1 MHAQVAGQC
10 AGLEAQLGVV
20 LRQSGRIWGDFDLGI
35 LCLPA
40 SGLSL
45 FLSSMAFL
53 GALALAQQPGPE
65 TFPPVAPPPASQELI
80 YQGEATSILGRQVS
94 GPDDKNVGRIVDV
107 LVDDLGQPRA
117 AVVDVGG
124 FLGIGNRRIAV
135 VWRALHFAPEAT
147 GAGKIRLEMT
157 ADQIKATPEYKA
169 ISTPVVV
176 AAPPRTEQT
185 PP

>member
-1 MHAQVAGQC
+1 MVHDQVAASGQ
-10 AGLEAQLGVV
+10 GLEAQLGAV
-20 LRQSGRIWGDFDLGI
+20 LRQSSQIRGDFDLGR

-40 SGLSL
+40 SGLGL
-45 FLSSMAFL
+45 FLSMAFL
-53 GALALAQQPGPE
+53 GAVAVAQQPAPE
-65 TFPPVAPPPASQELI
+65 TSPPIAAPPASQELI

-169 ISTPVVV
+169 IRTPVVV

>member
-1 MHAQVAGQC
+1 M
-10 AGLEAQLGVV
+10 
-20 LRQSGRIWGDFDLGI
+20 LR
-35 LCLPA
+35 LPA
-40 SGLSL
+40 SGAGL
-45 FLSSMAFL
+45 FLSMTSL
-53 GALALAQQPGPE
+53 GAVALAQQPGPE
-65 TFPPVAPPPASQELI
+65 TFPPVAAPPASQELI

-94 GPDDKNVGRIVDV
+94 GPGDKNVGRIVDA

-135 VWRALHFAPEAT
+135 VWRALHFAPEAA
-147 GAGKIRLEMT
+147 GEGKIRLEMT

-169 ISTPVVV
+169 IRTPVVV
-176 AAPPRTEQT
+176 AAPPRTELT